1 MFWGLSEM
9 IHIKWLVRIQ
19 EASCYLLLP
28 YGVSGSLLMVQR
40 RRGTE
45 VGWCRRHRMPRDRG
59 RRREYFE
66 AMSPAMNC
74 VWLSWWICSQK
85 WGVEVRLGGLVGT
98 GQQGCVWRVSPPRSV
113 GSWRQW
119 GTTEGSMLGVTD
131 QSCLFIVH
139 SGRHDSQTTV
149 AAPIPEA
156 LILNITAIYLLGSTL
171 DVYNVPCNQLH
182 WLRDK
187 IILRQGRTGLGFGK
201 LRD

>member
-9 IHIKWLVRIQ
+9 IHVKWLVRIQ

-40 RRGTE
+40 RGGTE

-66 AMSPAMNC
+66 ALSPAMNC

-98 GQQGCVWRVSPPRSV
+98 GRQGCVWRVSPPRSV
-113 GSWRQW
+113 GFWRQW
-119 GTTEGSMLGVTD
+119 GTTEGSMLGVTW
-131 QSCLFIVH
+131 SKL
-139 SGRHDSQTTV
+139 
-149 AAPIPEA
+149 P
-156 LILNITAIYLLGSTL
+156 
-171 DVYNVPCNQLH
+171 VYCS
-182 WLRDK
+182 
-187 IILRQGRTGLGFGK
+187 LRQAWLSNHSSSTHTWGFDLEHYCYLPFGEYLGC
-201 LRD
+201 LQCAM